1 MLKYLEVLEPLFEEL
16 PEKCIAMDDTL
27 IMQGLKQGEQKA
39 FNLLFDLLFPRLRFF
54 TQQITKNLAEAED
67 ISINALVKF
76 WEKGP
81 NDFESFV
88 QVRKW
93 IFTSAR
99 NDAYNYLKKAKMQQ
113 TYRKVIVSISSE
125 VEEKKEEQ
133 AFYKLEMMMK
143 ALENNIDKL
152 PSQCGE
158 AFRLIFIEK
167 VPRPEVAQRLNISPG
182 TVNVHYSEAIK
193 RLSKIFS
200 EKDLITLFLLT
211 VLSNN

>member
-1 MLKYLEVLEPLFEEL
+1 
-16 PEKCIAMDDTL
+16 MDDML
-27 IMQGLKQGEQKA
+27 IMQGLKQGEEKA

-54 TQQITKNLAEAED
+54 TQQITKNQLESED

-76 WEKGP
+76 WEKGAD
-81 NDFESFV
+81 DFESFL
-88 QVRKW
+88 QVKKW

-99 NDAYNYLKKAKMQQ
+99 NAAFNYLKRTHVQE
-113 TYRKVIVSISSE
+113 TYRKTLASGLSE

-143 ALENNIDKL
+143 ALEDNVGKL

-158 AFRLIFIEK
+158 AFRLVYLEK
-167 VPRPEVAQRLNISPG
+167 MPRTEVAQRLNISPG
-182 TVNVHYSEAIK
+182 TVNVHCAEAMK
-193 RLSKIFS
+193 KLRKIFS
-200 EKDLITLFLLT
+200 EKELAILFLLT